1 MNKKMRD
8 LPEPQGLYDP
18 SYEHDACGIGI
29 VANIKGIKSYSIIDD
44 ALTILENLRHRG
56 AEGPMPTV
64 VTAPVSWFRY
74 RTNSSAVNA
83 AS

>member
-29 VANIKGIKSYSIIDD
+29 VANIKGIKSYCNQERQNKKGWEDVTLGNS
-44 ALTILENLRHRG
+44 R
-56 AEGPMPTV
+56 AERPDTCRE
-64 VTAPVSWFRY
+64 S
-74 RTNSSAVNA
+74 
-83 AS
+83 